1 MHGVQSQIPTR
12 YPGIITLID
21 EYHWTEQQINEMSS
35 DLIDELLTRIYAT
48 RKWTAERDKRDRA
61 KAANASKSKSKAK
74 R

>member
-21 EYHWTEQQINEMSS
+21 EYHWTEQQINDTSA

-48 RKWTAERDKRDRA
+48 RKWTGERDKRDRA
-61 KAANASKSKSKAK
+61 KAANAGKSKNKGK

>member
-21 EYHWTEQQINEMSS
+21 EYHWTEQQINETSA

-48 RKWTAERDKRDRA
+48 RKWTGERDKRDRA
-61 KAANASKSKSKAK
+61 KAYAGKSKAK
-74 R
+74 CKR